1 MVRLEQ
7 RHRGQLID
15 GGISAPS
22 VDELTD
28 SGNLRTTTE
37 GLTFV
42 YWDAEGQ
49 PNGFVRTRLDVPVK
63 ETGQKYTQPEDT
75 GCALYLPPSPSLRD
89 SSKHLLVVEGE
100 KKALAAWDRLRG
112 TVGVVGIG
120 GVWNWKIPGKG
131 ERELLPEW
139 GSLGLEGR
147 HIHICFD
154 SDSRTKKDVMNAEVA
169 LQGALKRAGAASVR
183 IIQLGG
189 EHKGLDDWFVEW
201 GENWREP
208 FTELWKQAVSIRE
221 GVDLTEKYK
230 RVYSF
235 KEMLTADFPKPHF
248 LWGDRHFGLVGE
260 GMVSFIHGPQNLG
273 KTYFVMALARAI
285 SQGTEFLGI
294 PAGPEGSR
302 VLMLQGE
309 LPPGLYA
316 EGRLRPM
323 QELYGDLENVFFYN
337 WAFNLAELGKY
348 KVMQSGGMEKLDQMC
363 SKFQPRVI
371 IIDPLQSYH
380 NLVEVNNDQQRELL
394 KQLMHF
400 AIRRNIGIVVADHQ
414 RKDARQA
421 DGSDRMR
428 GASNKADLASSI
440 IGLSPHPSRP
450 DAIVL
455 SWDKVRYI
463 DEVKPGPQVL
473 VRPII
478 KDKFGV
484 ATKNHKPDF
493 EIDKNLTVAL
503 QGKINAGA

>member
-1 MVRLEQ
+1 MVVNAQ
-7 RHRGQLID
+7 HRGQLID
-15 GGISAPS
+15 GGIPPS
-22 VDELTD
+22 RVDELTD
-28 SGNLRTTTE
+28 SSALKSTTE
-37 GLTFV
+37 GLTFI
-42 YWDAEGQ
+42 YWNASGEL
-49 PNGFVRTRLDVPVK
+49 NGFVRTRLDVPVEK
-63 ETGQKYTQPEDT
+63 TGQKYTQPSGT
-75 GCALYLPPSPSLRD
+75 GCALYMPPSDSLCD

-100 KKALAAWDRLRG
+100 KKALAAWSRLRD

-120 GVWNWKIPGKG
+120 GVWNWKKPGKG

-139 GSLGLEGR
+139 HDLNLKDR

-154 SDSRTKKDVMNAEVA
+154 SDAPTKKDVLNAETA
-169 LQGALKRAGAASVR
+169 LQSALKSAGAASVR
-183 IIQLGG
+183 IIQLPGAL
-189 EHKGLDDWFVEW
+189 KGLDDWFVEW
-201 GENWREP
+201 GEEWRDQ
-208 FTELWKQAVSIRE
+208 FSYLWQHAVSIRE
-221 GVDLTEKYK
+221 GIDLTEKYK

-285 SQGTEFLGI
+285 SEGLEFLGL
-294 PAGPEGSR
+294 PAGPTGSR

-316 EGRLRPM
+316 EGRLKPM

-348 KVMQSGGMEKLDQMC
+348 KIMQAGGMEKLDQMC
-363 SKFQPRVI
+363 QKYQPRAI

-414 RKDARQA
+414 RKDARA
-421 DGSDRMR
+421 SDGSDRMR

-450 DAIVL
+450 DAIIL

-463 DEVKPGPQVL
+463 DKIKPGPQVL
-473 VRPII
+473 IRPVI

-484 ATKNHKPDF
+484 PTGGHAPTF
-493 EIDKNLTVAL
+493 EINKTLTMEH